1 MGKAQS
7 SFIRVE
13 PFADLFC
20 LLALYSHL
28 TQPGG
33 LAPLHLGTGSMSFY
47 GNAAGTAV

>member
-20 LLALYSHL
+20 SRYHL